1 MKANYSACLLLRGG
15 HLQDC
20 LVVVMNQRG
29 DSTRLRKQFGKE
41 PLLVKIPHCSLNFA
55 IMANQNRLLT
65 ADGIME
71 TARTKLTGEEIEMAL
86 AELPDVTFLLVG
98 DIYYTVCCDAFEF
111 HTVPENKRNRP
122 IDAHLKTMHERPG
135 RPFLI
140 GREMTRP
147 EQAYAFDSHG
157 SAIVSALE
165 HAFGRGFSKADEDYV
180 FDIRLL
186 AYTPRDHKQDPF
198 DYYARPDE
206 RELFGGQYDRGLIR
220 FQNGRI
226 VAVTENLIDPLRAC
240 VADRLK
246 TVEEA
251 EYTWEDVFSPE
262 LQYEVFRC
270 WQQSLEF

>member
-1 MKANYSACLLLRGG
+1 MG
-15 HLQDC
+15 
-20 LVVVMNQRG
+20 
-29 DSTRLRKQFGKE
+29 
-41 PLLVKIPHCSLNFA
+41 
-55 IMANQNRLLT
+55 T
-65 ADGIME
+65 AKTGLI
-71 TARTKLTGEEIEMAL
+71 GEELEAAL

-111 HTVPENKRNRP
+111 HMVPENRRSRP
-122 IDAHLKTMHERPG
+122 IDAHLKTMRERPG

-140 GREMTRP
+140 GREMTQP
-147 EQAYAFDSHG
+147 EQTHFFDSHG

-165 HAFGRGFSKADEDYV
+165 HAFGQSLGKAGHGGV

-220 FQNGRI
+220 FQDGRI
-226 VAVTENLIDPLRAC
+226 TAVTENLIDPLRAC

-246 TVEEA
+246 AVEA
-251 EYTWEDVFSPE
+251 ADYTWEDVFSLE
-262 LQYEVFRC
+262 LQHAVFRC
-270 WQQSLEF
+270 WQQSLEL

>member
-1 MKANYSACLLLRGG
+1 MG
-15 HLQDC
+15 
-20 LVVVMNQRG
+20 
-29 DSTRLRKQFGKE
+29 
-41 PLLVKIPHCSLNFA
+41 
-55 IMANQNRLLT
+55 T
-65 ADGIME
+65 AKTG
-71 TARTKLTGEEIEMAL
+71 LTGEELEAAL

-111 HTVPENKRNRP
+111 HMVPENRRSRP
-122 IDAHLKTMHERPG
+122 IDAHLKTMRERPV

-140 GREMTRP
+140 GREMTQP
-147 EQAYAFDSHG
+147 EQTHLFDSHG
-157 SAIVSALE
+157 SVIVSALE
-165 HAFGRGFSKADEDYV
+165 YAFGQSLGKVGNDGI

-220 FQNGRI
+220 FQAGRI
-226 VAVTENLIDPLRAC
+226 TAVTENLINPLRAC

-246 TVEEA
+246 AVEA
-251 EYTWEDVFSPE
+251 ADYTWENVFSQE
-262 LQYEVFRC
+262 LQREVFRC

>member
-1 MKANYSACLLLRGG
+1 MLDES
-15 HLQDC
+15 DFSD
-20 LVVVMNQRG
+20 NQ
-29 DSTRLRKQFGKE
+29 
-41 PLLVKIPHCSLNFA
+41 P
-55 IMANQNRLLT
+55 
-65 ADGIME
+65 DGSME
-71 TARTKLTGEEIEMAL
+71 TAGTGLMDEELEAAL
-86 AELPDVTFLLVG
+86 AGLPDVTFLLVG

-111 HTVPENKRNRP
+111 HTVPENRRSRP
-122 IDAHLKTMHERPG
+122 IDAHLKAMRERPG

-147 EQAYAFDSHG
+147 EQEHFFDSHG

-165 HAFGRGFSKADEDYV
+165 HAFGKSLSKAGKDDV

-206 RELFGGQYDRGLIR
+206 RDLFGGQYDRGLIR

-226 VAVTENLIDPLRAC
+226 IAVTENLIDPLRAC

-246 TVEEA
+246 AVEEA
-251 EYTWEDVFSPE
+251 DYTWEDVFSPE
-262 LQYEVFRC
+262 LQHEVFRC
-270 WQQSLEF
+270 WQQSLGL